1 MSVFP
6 LAHPSIRFHHFA
18 PSNHRTTSAH
28 RYPTCP
34 SLLRYHHF
42 DPSYYISP
50 SLSHLPVRHHHFDSS
65 HYTSPSLS
73 HLPILQS
80 DIITSIHR
88 TISAR
93 RYPTC
98 PSSNPIHHFDSSAH
112 RYPTY
117 PSFNPISSLRA
128 FEPSHHIS
136 PSLSYLPILTPISS
150 LRFIALYQP
159 TTLRSTYHGKSLLSG
174 QSTVLM

>member
-42 DPSYYISP
+42 NP
-50 SLSHLPVRHHHFDSS
+50 S

-73 HLPILQS
+73 HLPV
-80 DIITSIHR
+80 
-88 TISAR
+88 
-93 RYPTC
+93 RY
-98 PSSNPIHHFDSSAH
+98 HHLDSSH
-112 RYPTY
+112 YT
-117 PSFNPISSLRA
+117 
-128 FEPSHHIS
+128 S
-136 PSLSYLPILTPISS
+136 PSLSCSRLPVLRPDPSTGCTFWNVITLFDLLRRPVVNIMASSARALIARLSSKSMALLIRLGEFSS
-150 LRFIALYQP
+150 LIHLLY
-159 TTLRSTYHGKSLLSG
+159 L
-174 QSTVLM
+174 

>member
-42 DPSYYISP
+42 DPS
-50 SLSHLPVRHHHFDSS
+50 

-80 DIITSIHR
+80 DIITLIHR

-159 TTLRSTYHGKSLLSG
+159 TALRSTYHGKSLLSG
-174 QSTVLM
+174 QSTVSM

>member
-1 MSVFP
+1 MFLAMSVFP
-6 LAHPSIRFHHFA
+6 LAHPSIQFHHFA

-42 DPSYYISP
+42 DPS
-50 SLSHLPVRHHHFDSS
+50 
-65 HYTSPSLS
+65 HYTGPSLS

-93 RYPTC
+93 CYPTC
-98 PSSNPIHHFDSSAH
+98 PSSNPIHHFDSSTH

-117 PSFNPISSLRA
+117 PSFNPISSLR
-128 FEPSHHIS
+128 
-136 PSLSYLPILTPISS
+136 
-150 LRFIALYQP
+150 FIALYQP
-159 TTLRSTYHGKSLLSG
+159 TALHSTYHGNSLLSRK
-174 QSTVLM
+174 STMSM

>member
-1 MSVFP
+1 MFLAMSMFP
-6 LAHPSIRFHHFA
+6 LAHPSIRFHHFV
-18 PSNHRTTSAH
+18 PSNHAILLAH
-28 RYPTCP
+28 P
-34 SLLRYHHF
+34 SLRY
-42 DPSYYISP
+42 
-50 SLSHLPVRHHHFDSS
+50 HHFDSS
-65 HYTSPSLS
+65 HYTSPLLS

-117 PSFNPISSLRA
+117 PSFNPISSLR
-128 FEPSHHIS
+128 
-136 PSLSYLPILTPISS
+136 
-150 LRFIALYQP
+150 FIALYQP
-159 TTLRSTYHGKSLLSG
+159 TALHSTYHGNSLLSRK
-174 QSTVLM
+174 STMSM